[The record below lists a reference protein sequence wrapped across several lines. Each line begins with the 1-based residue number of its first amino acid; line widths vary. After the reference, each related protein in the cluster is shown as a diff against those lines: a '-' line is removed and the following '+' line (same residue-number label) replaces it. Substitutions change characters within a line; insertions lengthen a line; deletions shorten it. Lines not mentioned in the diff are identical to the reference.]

1 MGEGSGVAPLR
12 AWLGRH
18 PRWGDAL
25 ALGAG
30 ACSVLAFAPFA
41 WRVLAVLSPA
51 LLIGTWLDASPAR
64 ALWRGYLYG
73 LAGFG
78 LGVSW
83 VYNSIHEFGHAPAA
97 LAAAITLVFVLFLA
111 LYPALVGWVWAR
123 FLRGPLWLR
132 IGAGV
137 PVLWTL
143 SEWLRSWVLT
153 GFPWLLLG
161 QAQVDGPLAGIIP
174 VFGVLGASALSVLI
188 SAMLVLVVVS
198 RGRGRWFAASMV
210 GGVVLAALA
219 LARVPWTAPA
229 GEALRVSLIQGNISQ
244 DEKWRP
250 ERLAPTQALY
260 AELSRAHWD
269 SRLIVWPETAIPMF
283 YGDIDGSYFAPLAEE
298 ALRHGVHIVT
308 GIFSED
314 PATHRVYNSLVR
326 LGAPPEFYHKRHLV
340 PFGEFLPL
348 RGLLMWMNTMIVIPM
363 SDLDA
368 GKGRPL
374 LHAGDLVLGVSICYE
389 DAYGN
394 EVIDALPQA
403 NLLLNV
409 SNDAWF
415 GDSLAPAQHLEIARL
430 RALETGRVLL
440 RATNTGISA
449 VIGPHGR
456 IIARSPQFEVEVLSA
471 QVRPRQGL
479 TPFARWGN
487 WGVVTVLLLALG
499 IIAYCQARLS
509 PGRGLASRKGV

>member
-1 MGEGSGVAPLR
+1 MGEGSGAAPVR
-12 AWLGRH
+12 AWLRRH
-18 PRWGDAL
+18 TFWGDAL
-25 ALGAG
+25 AAGAG
-30 ACSVLAFAPFA
+30 ASGVLAFAPFE
-41 WRVLAVLSPA
+41 WRILAVLSPA
-51 LLIGTWLDASPAR
+51 VLILVWLDASPPR
-64 ALWRGYLYG
+64 AFWRGYLYG

-78 LGVSW
+78 VGVSW

-97 LAAAITLVFVLFLA
+97 MAAAITLAFVLFLA
-111 LYPALVGWVWAR
+111 LYPGLVGWACGR
-123 FLRGPLWLR
+123 YIRSSQWLR
-132 IGAGV
+132 IGLGV

-143 SEWLRSWVLT
+143 FEWLRSWVLT

-161 QAQVDGPLAGIIP
+161 QAQMDGPLGGIIP
-174 VFGVLGASALSVLI
+174 LFGVLGASALTILI
-188 SAMLVLVVVS
+188 SAMLVLVGVS
-198 RGRGRWFAASMV
+198 KGRGRRWLAASV
-210 GGVVLAALA
+210 VLGVVLGAIL
-219 LARVPWTAPA
+219 LARVSWTAPA
-229 GEALRVSLIQGNISQ
+229 GGPLRVSLIQGNVSQ

-260 AELSRAHWD
+260 ADLTREHWD
-269 SRLIVWPETAIPMF
+269 SRLIIWPETAIPMF
-283 YGDIDGSYFAPLAEE
+283 YSDIDGSYFAPLAEE
-298 ALRHGVHIVT
+298 ARRHGTDIIT

-314 PATHRVYNSLVR
+314 PARHRVYNSLVR
-326 LGAPPEFYHKRHLV
+326 LGEPPEFYHKRHLV

-348 RGLLMWMNTMIVIPM
+348 RGLLMWMSAMIVIPM

-368 GKGRPL
+368 GEGRPL
-374 LHAGDLVLGVSICYE
+374 LVAGDLVLGTSICYE

-403 NLLLNV
+403 NLLVNV

-415 GDSLAPAQHLEIARL
+415 GNSLAPAQHLEIARL

-449 VIGPHGR
+449 IIGPDGR
-456 IIARSPQFEVEVLSA
+456 IIARSPQFEVHVLSA

-487 WGVVTVLLLALG
+487 WGVVTVLVLALG
-499 IIAYCQARLS
+499 IIAYRQARSLET
-509 PGRGLASRKGV
+509 K